1 MAVSYTHLISACSD
15 LKISFC
21 IYLLGKEPL
30 FGLSSGLSHN
40 TFTRKSI
47 SAIIFHLCIRHTQI
61 GTGTVPV
68 RTPLYFCRHTGN
80 FRIKLK
86 QRYFLNSYKTLATA
100 LHRGCVLLYIHR
112 RLLQPSASV
121 CPLFQEI
128 IFVLIITAK

>member
-1 MAVSYTHLISACSD
+1 M
-15 LKISFC
+15 
-21 IYLLGKEPL
+21 PL
-30 FGLSSGLSHN
+30 N
-40 TFTRKSI
+40 
-47 SAIIFHLCIRHTQI
+47 FHLCIRHTQI

-86 QRYFLNSYKTLATA
+86 QRYFLISYKTLATA
-100 LHRGCVLLYIHR
+100 FTRGCALLYIHR

-128 IFVLIITAK
+128 IFVLYNYSKNEKTQIFLCSVIRIRGSVRLSVMIKFFCSFIVHSKGFGYFLLDI